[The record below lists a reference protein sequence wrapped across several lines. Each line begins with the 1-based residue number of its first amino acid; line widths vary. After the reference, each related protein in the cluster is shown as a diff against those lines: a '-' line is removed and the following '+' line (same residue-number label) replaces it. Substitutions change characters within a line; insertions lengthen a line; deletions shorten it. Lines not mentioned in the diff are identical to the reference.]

1 VTGNTIEFIETQS
14 SCYDSMWFS
23 DIGTYSWTK
32 AWILSYTFTAQKY
45 YYPDGTVKDSDNNLI
60 AAETPHS
67 LNIPD
72 INVVE

>member
-1 VTGNTIEFIETQS
+1 MTRL
-14 SCYDSMWFS
+14 WFS
-23 DIGTYSWTK
+23 DIGTYSWPK